1 MIKPSDIIHLSPL
14 AFWDTDMNK
23 LDYEAQADYII
34 RKVFD
39 YGSWEDVLEVTA
51 YYGKEKVKEA
61 LVEAPYL
68 KESTLYFS
76 SLLLNIPRHKFKCYN
91 TRQLHPIQ

>member
-1 MIKPSDIIHLSPL
+1 MIKPADIIHLSPL
-14 AFWDTDMNK
+14 AFWDTDMNT

-61 LVEAPYL
+61 LKTAPYL
-68 KESTLYFS
+68 MQKTYVLASKLFQ
-76 SLLLNIPRHKFKCYN
+76 IPISDFKCST
-91 TRQLHPIQ
+91 TRQLHPIS